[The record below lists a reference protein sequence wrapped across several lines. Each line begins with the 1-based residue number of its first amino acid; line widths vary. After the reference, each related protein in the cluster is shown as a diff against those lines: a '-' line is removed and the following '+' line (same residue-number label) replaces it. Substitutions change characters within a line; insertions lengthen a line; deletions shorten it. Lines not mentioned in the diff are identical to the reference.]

1 VKALPTDNPRVSEK
15 YLEQLRRA
23 DKTTKERLLRGNF
36 EYDDDP
42 SALIP
47 YDAITDLF
55 TNTLVASE
63 EKYLTCDAARF
74 GGDYIPIYLWR
85 GFEVYRIEVY
95 QRQGLDITEAR
106 IKTLLAEE
114 RIPYS
119 HAIVDENGVGG
130 GLVDHLKGIKGFVA
144 NARPLEPNGKPEDA
158 PKEQYENLK
167 AQCTYMF
174 ADAASKHLVAIRLG
188 GAKIPADMTESE
200 LREKI
205 IEDCQQMK
213 QKDADKDGPK
223 KVVPKDEVKE
233 NLQRS
238 PDFGDALMMRM
249 FFELKPVST
258 GPMPP
263 PTLGLVKPFSGMP

>member
-1 VKALPTDNPRVSEK
+1 
-15 YLEQLRRA
+15 
-23 DKTTKERLLRGNF
+23 LLRGNF

-42 SALIP
+42 NALIP

-55 TNTLVASE
+55 TNTLSKPKDAAARDIE
-63 EKYLTCDAARF
+63 PEKYLTCDAARF

-95 QRQGLDITEAR
+95 QRQGLDITEGR
-106 IKTLLAEE
+106 IRTLLAEE

-144 NARPLEPNGKPEDA
+144 NARPLEPKGKPEDA

-174 ADAASKHLVAIRLG
+174 ADAAAKHLVSIRLG
-188 GAKIPADMTESE
+188 GGKLPAEMTEAE

-213 QKDADKDGPK
+213 QKEADKDGPK
-223 KVVPKDEVKE
+223 KVVPKDEVKD

-238 PDFGDALMMRM
+238 PDFGDSLMMRM
-249 FFELKPVST
+249 FFELKPT
-258 GPMPP
+258 GSGFIPP
-263 PTLGLVKPFSGMP
+263 PTTGLVKPFYPGLGV